1 MHLAVT
7 CQSQNTNVRYLSMK
21 VNRLSRI
28 TDVLQKDV
36 SDIWSV
42 ISSPDI
48 ESQESGNRTITDTNN
63 LGQKDECTIAELNG
77 TLNEVK
83 ELTTEVEDLIL
94 YSRTGFM
101 NEKKFQREAISDLK
115 KSYRDFKTGL
125 TEKNAEMK
133 HHIER
138 LDTDN
143 TGMKH
148 HLEILDTKVSDL
160 QGNSKSNRLRI
171 ETNNRYLIERV
182 NENVK
187 ETEDHGIRLDS
198 VNKMLE
204 NLNAKQSR
212 LEIENEKLKREIR
225 NMQRCFKC
233 Y

>member
-1 MHLAVT
+1 MHFAIA
-7 CQSQNTNVRYLSMK
+7 CQSQNTNVRHLSMK

-36 SDIWSV
+36 SDIWTV
-42 ISSPDI
+42 ISSPAI

-63 LGQKDECTIAELNG
+63 LGQKGECTIAELTG
-77 TLNEVK
+77 THIEVK
-83 ELTTEVEDLIL
+83 ELKTEVKDLIL
-94 YSRTGFM
+94 YSRSGFM
-101 NEKKFQREAISDLK
+101 NEKLFQREAISDLK

-125 TEKNAEMK
+125 TEKNAEMEQ
-133 HHIER
+133 HIER

-143 TGMKH
+143 TDMKH

-171 ETNNRYLIERV
+171 ETNNRLIEKV

-212 LEIENEKLKREIR
+212 LEIENEELKQKIR
-225 NMQRCFKC
+225 NMERCFKC
-233 Y
+233 F